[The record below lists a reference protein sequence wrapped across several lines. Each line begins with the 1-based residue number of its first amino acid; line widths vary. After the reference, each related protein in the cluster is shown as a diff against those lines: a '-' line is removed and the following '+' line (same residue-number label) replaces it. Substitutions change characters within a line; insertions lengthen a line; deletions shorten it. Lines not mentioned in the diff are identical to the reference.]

1 MHRVSDQTA
10 WFPVVGWGGLGRDPV
25 GFPTTVPVLGVC
37 GVGVRVTV
45 VIAWGKRPVP
55 FRTRKLRLTAP
66 MVLQPGGC
74 GRVGHRRTIINGV
87 VPHQPLSPVPPF
99 FCGGLGCGCAGWDHT
114 HLTPSHGN
122 GSGDPSKL
130 AAFLFLRISTGF
142 RLSCALEYLYV

>member
-10 WFPVVGWGGLGRDPV
+10 WCPVVGWGGLGRDPV
-25 GFPTTVPVLGVC
+25 GFPTTVLVLGVC

-74 GRVGHRRTIINGV
+74 GRVGHRRTLIDGV
-87 VPHQPLSPVPPF
+87 GPHQPLRPVPLLW
-99 FCGGLGCGCAGWDHT
+99 GLGLGCAGWDHT
-114 HLTPSHGN
+114 HLTPTQRS
-122 GSGDPSKL
+122 
-130 AAFLFLRISTGF
+130 F
-142 RLSCALEYLYV
+142 RP